1 MEIRSGGGRRLVNKL
16 QLIELPT
23 TSLEGK
29 KDLVSDYKDAFPII
43 GTPVF
48 SLKLKKVFSIVENG
62 VEKGLVF
69 NHRLT
74 GKFSK
79 FGNYDYSILIFKEY
93 QAMGLGRKTTALI
106 LSKDKKAVFIVPNKN
121 QHSLAL
127 FKSFTNL
134 KKFKGEKFNV
144 YINSIVSRS

>member
-1 MEIRSGGGRRLVNKL
+1 MEIWNCGGRRLVNKL

-48 SLKLKKVFSIVENG
+48 SLNLKKVFSIDENG
-62 VEKGLVF
+62 IEKGLVF

-74 GKFSK
+74 GKFSSIAK
-79 FGNYDYSILIFKEY
+79 YDFSLLVYSNYQREGI
-93 QAMGLGRKTTALI
+93 GRRVVDLI
-106 LSKDKKAVFIVPNKN
+106 LSLDAGAVFIVPKSNEK
-121 QHSLAL
+121 SLSFFRTLNNLRHVRNGNL
-127 FKSFTNL
+127 FV
-134 KKFKGEKFNV
+134 FNSV
-144 YINSIVSRS
+144 